1 MSAFGNPWGDIDKT
15 KEGAP
20 YVVSD
25 DGWGWLGLA
34 ILALVP
40 VVFMG
45 FALQPLLAYSCAI
58 KLAINC
64 N

>member
-1 MSAFGNPWGDIDKT
+1 MSAFENPWGDIDKT

-45 FALQPLLAYSCAI
+45 FALQGMANFSYS
-58 KLAINC
+58 NC
-64 N
+64 NRTI

>member
-45 FALQPLLAYSCAI
+45 FALQVVLLLI
-58 KLAINC
+58 KK
-64 N
+64 

>member
-1 MSAFGNPWGDIDKT
+1 MSAFENPWGDIDKT

-34 ILALVP
+34 ILYLP
-40 VVFMG
+40 IRFG
-45 FALQPLLAYSCAI
+45 
-58 KLAINC
+58 
-64 N
+64 

>member
-40 VVFMG
+40 VVLWGLHFKVWQILYLPIRFG
-45 FALQPLLAYSCAI
+45 
-58 KLAINC
+58 
-64 N
+64 

>member
-45 FALQPLLAYSCAI
+45 FALQGMANFIP
-58 KLAINC
+58 
-64 N
+64 